1 MPQYEGPVSTGK
13 KQKKE
18 QRHKQWKE
26 KQLHGNFIRE
36 TEELRSEE
44 TRGWIRKSYL
54 NKEAEGL
61 IFAAQEQAL
70 RTNWIKKTDGQEVLE
85 KCRMCG
91 KRHQSITHLIAEC
104 KKLAQKEYKKR
115 NDNIARIVHF
125 ELCHKTGKW
134 YNQRPASVVE
144 NGRVKIFWDFNIQT
158 DHVIQHRRPNIVV
171 LYKTERMC
179 HLIDIAV
186 PGDKKIELKE
196 HEKIDNYSKLRREV
210 EKMWLFQL

>member
-1 MPQYEGPVSTGK
+1 M
-13 KQKKE
+13 
-18 QRHKQWKE
+18 
-26 KQLHGNFIRE
+26 
-36 TEELRSEE
+36 
-44 TRGWIRKSYL
+44 GWIRKGYL
-54 NKEAEGL
+54 KKETEGL

-70 RTNWIKKTDGQEVLE
+70 RTNWIRKNIDGQEVSE

-91 KRHQSITHLIAEC
+91 ERDESITHLIAEC

-171 LYKTERMC
+171 LYKTERKC